1 MATDKSNE
9 LDLAKYSMPVLSSSA
24 PELEGAW
31 QEVKRRQREKD
42 KTKQKTFP
50 QVDHTVHRRKRISNV

>member
-1 MATDKSNE
+1 METGNSNK

-31 QEVKRRQREKD
+31 QEVRRRQREKD
-42 KTKQKTFP
+42 KTKRKTQA
-50 QVDHTVHRRKRISNV
+50 QVYLHSHGKE